1 MNPFIR
7 WIANILPSCKTQQAS
22 RCQSDS
28 GWAQNETL
36 HTWNLEQSKDSHR
49 QLQCARKTLPDE
61 RDLVMGRINTWLLLM
76 SPHTLHHLVQAR
88 RLHCSLSNVMRFP
101 HKGQTF
107 YLSSRFF
114 SFSQSQ
120 CCCQCATQ
128 SLLVVKDVLSEQA
141 IKTLFSRDQWCY
153 VYIHCIWFLAI
164 QEQWHAITGTKNFI
178 RSMTNF
184 VWPIIAE
191 LYLVNCHQKWLWWT
205 HQDK

>member
-88 RLHCSLSNVMRFP
+88 RLSLQCLQCDEVSSQRSNI
-101 HKGQTF
+101 
-107 YLSSRFF
+107 
-114 SFSQSQ
+114 
-120 CCCQCATQ
+120 
-128 SLLVVKDVLSEQA
+128 LSEQP
-141 IKTLFSRDQWCY
+141 LFFFFTVAMLLSMRHSVATGGQRCAKWTGDKNP
-153 VYIHCIWFLAI
+153 FL
-164 QEQWHAITGTKNFI
+164 
-178 RSMTNF
+178 
-184 VWPIIAE
+184 
-191 LYLVNCHQKWLWWT
+191 
-205 HQDK
+205 